1 MSQEERYNETAFPSG
16 LVSHP
21 ANPASVDSVP
31 SDPLCAV
38 ADPLEGFFPPTVFR
52 SENETLCERAHP
64 LGAESCAIWRHR
76 PTDGCILPTAVWTKW
91 AWWNP
96 SAERHFPEAPPPA
109 TGRMQ

>member
-38 ADPLEGFFPPTVFR
+38 ADPLDGFFPPTVFR

-64 LGAESCAIWRHR
+64 LGGGIVRNMAA
-76 PTDGCILPTAVWTKW
+76 
-91 AWWNP
+91 
-96 SAERHFPEAPPPA
+96 SADRRVYIAYSGVDKVGVVEPVR
-109 TGRMQ
+109 